1 MKQKTLKFFTARRKA
16 PKITIII
23 PIIIY
28 ILFYYCTVFT
38 SDSKDSVEIGNSVLQ
53 ISSFTG
59 VFSMLSSICLI
70 LMVLYYKKLGF
81 IVSLSLVLIQLP
93 RLIMII
99 AIQYNPIGVSG
110 IFTSVF
116 TILMLVLIQK
126 NQTRAE
132 KDKKQMK
139 LLFEQTATALAD
151 TIDTK
156 DTYTHGHSTRVA
168 EYSRKLAELNGKSE
182 QECDEVYYTALL
194 HDVGKIGVPIS
205 IINKPGKLTDKEYE
219 IIKQHTAKGAQ
230 ILGRISKFPYLSLG
244 AYYHHERCDGK
255 GYPKGLNGE
264 EIPEIARIIGV
275 ADAYDAMTSIR
286 SYRDPIPQDKVR
298 EEIVT
303 GMGTQFDPKY
313 ARLMIHMIDI
323 DSEYEMK
330 ERAENCEQDSNNALT
345 VTEHRSSSA
354 GGILLDKFMTTIDL
368 AVTVNDK
375 ASQDKFSPSM
385 ILFDSLDGQVHEKEK
400 EVRYL
405 MYFEYAELGFDGQVS
420 QSGARK
426 IQVNT
431 EKVTNSSINKS
442 SDYRIEAVRIN
453 DHALIR
459 ISGKEQ
465 TTEFTVALPDSSRY
479 LYIGLTGTNCR
490 FTSIG
495 SNKADKECPDDFIP
509 RIAEKISYID
519 APSGD
524 LPNVQI
530 DSYRSS
536 ASEGVEIRDG
546 MRISF
551 HTRSL
556 PTARLVWH
564 CPYVDI
570 FSSDDG
576 KVGGENYRDLA
587 FTRFDGECWELDPK
601 CDVVFKVFK
610 NDSFEDWDSW
620 KKLNHD
626 GYDAEVTFKVDGNRI
641 TLITENG
648 GITVYSTAVVYGA
661 SKKIYAA
668 ITGDQVAITNL
679 RIG

>member
-38 SDSKDSVEIGNSVLQ
+38 SDSKDAVEIGNSILQ

-59 VFSMLSSICLI
+59 VFSILSSICLI

-459 ISGKEQ
+459 VSGKEQ

-490 FTSIG
+490 FTSIS

-626 GYDAEVTFKVDGNRI
+626 GYDAEVTFKVEGNRI

>member
-38 SDSKDSVEIGNSVLQ
+38 SDSKDSVEIGNSILQ

-400 EVRYL
+400 EVKYL
-405 MYFEYAELGFDGQVS
+405 MYFEYAELGFDGQIS

-459 ISGKEQ
+459 VSGKEQ

-479 LYIGLTGTNCR
+479 LYLGLTGTNCR

>member
-38 SDSKDSVEIGNSVLQ
+38 SDSKDSVEIGNSILQ

-255 GYPKGLNGE
+255 DYPKGLNGE

-405 MYFEYAELGFDGQVS
+405 MYFEYAELGFDGQIS
-420 QSGARK
+420 QIGARK

-431 EKVTNSSINKS
+431 EKATNSSINKS

-490 FTSIG
+490 FTSIS

>member
-38 SDSKDSVEIGNSVLQ
+38 SDSKDAVEIGNSILQ

-59 VFSMLSSICLI
+59 VFSILSSICLI

-345 VTEHRSSSA
+345 VTEHRSSAA

-426 IQVNT
+426 IQVKT

-459 ISGKEQ
+459 VSGKEQ

-490 FTSIG
+490 FTSIS

-620 KKLNHD
+620 KKLNHE

-661 SKKIYAA
+661 SKKIYTA

>member
-38 SDSKDSVEIGNSVLQ
+38 SDSKDSVEIGNSALQ

-59 VFSMLSSICLI
+59 VFSILSSICLI

-81 IVSLSLVLIQLP
+81 IVSLSLVLLQLP

-330 ERAENCEQDSNNALT
+330 ERAENCEQDSNNALM

-442 SDYRIEAVRIN
+442 SNYRIKAVRIN

-459 ISGKEQ
+459 VSGKEQ

-490 FTSIG
+490 FTSIS

>member
-1 MKQKTLKFFTARRKA
+1 
-16 PKITIII
+16 
-23 PIIIY
+23 
-28 ILFYYCTVFT
+28 
-38 SDSKDSVEIGNSVLQ
+38 
-53 ISSFTG
+53 
-59 VFSMLSSICLI
+59 MLSSICLI

-330 ERAENCEQDSNNALT
+330 ERAENCEQESNNALT

-385 ILFDSLDGQVHEKEK
+385 ILFDSLDGQIHEKEK

-431 EKVTNSSINKS
+431 EKVTNSSIKKS

-459 ISGKEQ
+459 VSGKEQ

-490 FTSIG
+490 FTSIS

>member
-1 MKQKTLKFFTARRKA
+1 
-16 PKITIII
+16 
-23 PIIIY
+23 
-28 ILFYYCTVFT
+28 
-38 SDSKDSVEIGNSVLQ
+38 
-53 ISSFTG
+53 
-59 VFSMLSSICLI
+59 
-70 LMVLYYKKLGF
+70 MVLYYKKLGF

-330 ERAENCEQDSNNALT
+330 ERAENCEQESNNALT

-385 ILFDSLDGQVHEKEK
+385 ILFDSLDGQIHEKEK

-431 EKVTNSSINKS
+431 EKVTNSSIKKS

-459 ISGKEQ
+459 VSGKEQ

-490 FTSIG
+490 FTSIS

-679 RIG
+679 RIC

>member
-38 SDSKDSVEIGNSVLQ
+38 SDSKDSVEIGNSILQ

-205 IINKPGKLTDKEYE
+205 IINKPGKVTDKEYE

-330 ERAENCEQDSNNALT
+330 ERAENCEQESNNALT

-385 ILFDSLDGQVHEKEK
+385 ILFDSLDGQIHEKEK

-431 EKVTNSSINKS
+431 EKATNSSINKS
-442 SDYRIEAVRIN
+442 SNYRIKAVRIN

-490 FTSIG
+490 FTSIS

-679 RIG
+679 RIC

>member
-1 MKQKTLKFFTARRKA
+1 MKEKTLKFFTARRKA

-38 SDSKDSVEIGNSVLQ
+38 SDSKDAVEIGNSILQ

-59 VFSMLSSICLI
+59 VFSILSSICLI

-345 VTEHRSSSA
+345 VTEHRSSAA

-431 EKVTNSSINKS
+431 EKVTNGSINKS

-459 ISGKEQ
+459 VSGKEQ

-479 LYIGLTGTNCR
+479 LYIGLTGTNCC
-490 FTSIG
+490 FTSIS

-556 PTARLVWH
+556 PTVRLVWH

>member
-38 SDSKDSVEIGNSVLQ
+38 SDSKDAVEIGNSILQ

-59 VFSMLSSICLI
+59 VFSILSSICLI

-345 VTEHRSSSA
+345 VTEHRSSAA

-459 ISGKEQ
+459 VSGKEQ

>member
-38 SDSKDSVEIGNSVLQ
+38 SDSKDSVEIGNSILQ

-275 ADAYDAMTSIR
+275 ADAYGAMTSIR

-330 ERAENCEQDSNNALT
+330 ERAENCEQESNNALT

-354 GGILLDKFMTTIDL
+354 GGIRLDKFMTTIDL

-385 ILFDSLDGQVHEKEK
+385 ILFDSLDGQIHEKEK

-431 EKVTNSSINKS
+431 EKATNSSINKS
-442 SDYRIEAVRIN
+442 SNYRIKAVRIN

-490 FTSIG
+490 FTSIS

-679 RIG
+679 RIC

>member
-426 IQVNT
+426 IQVKT
-431 EKVTNSSINKS
+431 EKVTNSSIKKS

-490 FTSIG
+490 FTSIS

>member
-38 SDSKDSVEIGNSVLQ
+38 SDSKDAVEIGNSILQ

-59 VFSMLSSICLI
+59 VFSILSSICLI

-375 ASQDKFSPSM
+375 ASQAKFSPSM

-426 IQVNT
+426 IQVKT
-431 EKVTNSSINKS
+431 ESVTNGSINKS

-459 ISGKEQ
+459 VSGKEQ

-490 FTSIG
+490 FTSIS

>member
-38 SDSKDSVEIGNSVLQ
+38 SDSKDSVEIGNSILQ

-59 VFSMLSSICLI
+59 VFSILSSICLI

-313 ARLMIHMIDI
+313 ARLMVHMIDI

-330 ERAENCEQDSNNALT
+330 ERAENCEQESNNALT

-426 IQVNT
+426 IQVKT
-431 EKVTNSSINKS
+431 ESVTNSSINKS

-459 ISGKEQ
+459 VSGKEQ

-490 FTSIG
+490 FTSIS

>member
-38 SDSKDSVEIGNSVLQ
+38 SDSKDSVEIGNSILQ

-330 ERAENCEQDSNNALT
+330 ERAENCEQESNNALT

-385 ILFDSLDGQVHEKEK
+385 ILFDSLDGQIHEKEK

-431 EKVTNSSINKS
+431 EKATNSSINKS
-442 SDYRIEAVRIN
+442 SNYRIKAVRIN

-490 FTSIG
+490 FTSIS

-679 RIG
+679 RIC

>member
-38 SDSKDSVEIGNSVLQ
+38 SDSKDAVEIGNSILQ

-59 VFSMLSSICLI
+59 VFSILSSICLI

-459 ISGKEQ
+459 VSGKEQ

-490 FTSIG
+490 FTSIS

-620 KKLNHD
+620 KKLNHE
-626 GYDAEVTFKVDGNRI
+626 GYDAEVTFKVEGNRI

>member
-81 IVSLSLVLIQLP
+81 IVSLSLVLLQLP

-330 ERAENCEQDSNNALT
+330 ERAENCEQESNNALT

-426 IQVNT
+426 IQVKT
-431 EKVTNSSINKS
+431 EKATNSSIKKS

-459 ISGKEQ
+459 VSGKER

-490 FTSIG
+490 FTSIS

>member
-330 ERAENCEQDSNNALT
+330 ERAENCEQESNNALT
-345 VTEHRSSSA
+345 VTGHRSSSA

-426 IQVNT
+426 IQVKT

-442 SDYRIEAVRIN
+442 SDYRIKAVRIN

-459 ISGKEQ
+459 VSGKEQ

-490 FTSIG
+490 FTSIS
-495 SNKADKECPDDFIP
+495 SNKADKECPDNFIP

>member
-330 ERAENCEQDSNNALT
+330 ERAENCEQESNNALT

-431 EKVTNSSINKS
+431 EKVTNSSIKKS

-459 ISGKEQ
+459 VSGKEQ
-465 TTEFTVALPDSSRY
+465 TAEFTVALPDSSRY

-490 FTSIG
+490 FTSIS

-546 MRISF
+546 MCISF